1 MADSGSKGSTG
12 LGCGSVILISLQVVF
27 IVLKWVGV
35 LEWPW
40 WKVLIPLW
48 IDLGIAVL
56 FFIVFFVIAFVA
68 ARKRRNR

>member
-27 IVLKWVGV
+27 IVLKCVGV

-40 WKVLIPLW
+40 WKIFIPLW
-48 IDLGIAVL
+48 IDLGITAL
-56 FFIVFFVIAFVA
+56 FLIVFFVIAFIA
-68 ARKRRNR
+68 KRKWRNI

>member
-1 MADSGSKGSTG
+1 MAESGSKGSTG

-27 IVLKWVGV
+27 IVLKCVGV
-35 LEWPW
+35 LKWSW

-48 IDLGIAVL
+48 IDLGIAAL
-56 FFIVFFVIAFVA
+56 FFIVFFVIAFIA